1 MATVPNLPL
10 FYNDLVPLSTNQHSD
25 FQVKVQDKAP
35 FLSNAHAIP
44 LTADEFVLAGRYYPI
59 VFSVGDQSVPLGLMG
74 LNEGVNTFIDAEGVP
89 KGPCYVPAYAR
100 RYPFMLAKLRPDT
113 EELSLCF
120 DPTAPG
126 VGKNID
132 GDALFDGDQPSQTTK
147 DILAF
152 CEQFEQAGL
161 RTGQFMEE
169 LQKLD
174 ILMDG
179 EVAIQID
186 GQEQPYIYRGF
197 RMVDENK
204 LKELRGDTLRRIA
217 QNGILPLIYAHLLSL
232 QLMKD
237 IFGAQMANGQVPPP
251 AVPAPANA

>member
-10 FYNDLVPLSTNQHSD
+10 FYNDLVPLSTNQHGD
-25 FQVKVQDKAP
+25 YQVKVQDKAP
-35 FLSNAHAIP
+35 YLANVHAVP
-44 LTADEFVLAGRYYPI
+44 LTADEFVLAGRFYPI
-59 VFSVGDQSVPLGLMG
+59 IFSVGDQSVPLGLMG
-74 LNEGVNTFIDAEGVP
+74 LNEGVNIFMDAEGAP
-89 KGPCYVPAYAR
+89 KGPCYIPAYAR
-100 RYPFMLAKLRPDT
+100 RYPFMLAKLRPESD
-113 EELSLCF
+113 ELSLCF

-126 VGKNID
+126 VGKDIG
-132 GDALFDGDQPSQTTK
+132 GDALFDGDQPAQATK

-152 CEQFEQAGL
+152 CEQFEQAGM

-169 LQKLD
+169 LEKLD

-179 EVAIQID
+179 EVAIQVD

-204 LKELRGDTLRRIA
+204 LKELRGDTLRKIT
-217 QNGILPLIYAHLLSL
+217 QNGILPLIYAHLFSL

-237 IFGAQMANGQVPPP
+237 IFGAQMANGQVPPQM
-251 AVPAPANA
+251 VPAPATA